1 MESRRRDVLLN
12 GKWRTHDRIT
22 GVQRYACDL
31 SEALRELGVEFDEAC
46 PDSGK
51 RWRTMLWE
59 QRTLPTLARGYRTLI
74 CPANVAPWRV
84 QSSVR
89 LMLTVHCLR
98 FYFHPENY
106 ARSFVRW
113 YRFMMPKAIARAD
126 RILAVSQTTAR
137 EIEAVYPQAKGKISV
152 VYPGVSSVF
161 TNEGVAGDEAIP
173 HGAYWVFVGNAG
185 ATKNLKT
192 LLEAFD
198 RVDQPERLVLL
209 GVDAS
214 GLASIGT
221 RYDPDRVIALGHL
234 HDTNRVAAI
243 YRGAMGLLAPSRYES
258 FDLPTA
264 EAMACGCPVIA
275 SDTAVHREILRDA
288 AMFVAADD
296 VDGWNGAMGRVRS
309 ESGCAA
315 QMRDAGF
322 DRVNAFS
329 WTEAALRV
337 QALIEIHRE
346 ELIAR

>member
-1 MESRRRDVLLN
+1 MESMRRDVLIN
-12 GKWRTHDRIT
+12 GKWRTHGRIT

-31 SEALRELGVEFDEAC
+31 SEALRELGVEFDEVC
-46 PDSGK
+46 PDSEK
-51 RWRTMLWE
+51 LWRTMLWE
-59 QRTLPTLARGYRTLI
+59 QRTLPTLARGYGTLI

-89 LMLTVHCLR
+89 LILTVHCLR

-126 RILAVSQTTAR
+126 TILAVSQTTAR
-137 EIEAVYPQAKGKISV
+137 EIEEVYPQAKGKISV
-152 VYPGVSSVF
+152 VYPGVSSAF

-185 ATKNLKT
+185 VTKNLQT
-192 LLEAFD
+192 LLEVFD
-198 RVDQPERLVLL
+198 RFDHPERLVLL
-209 GVDAS
+209 GVDAA

-234 HDTNRVAAI
+234 NDTNRVAAI

-275 SDTAVHREILRDA
+275 SDNGVHREILRDA
-288 AMFVAADD
+288 AMFVDADD
-296 VDGWNGAMGRVRS
+296 VDGWNGAMDRVGS
-309 ESGCAA
+309 ELGCAA
-315 QMRDAGF
+315 RMRDAGF
-322 DRVNAFS
+322 DRVGEFS
-329 WTEAALRV
+329 WSQAARRV
-337 QALIEIHRE
+337 HELIEVQRE